1 MGYYIPEENFEQMI
15 SRIELMAMLYLFC
28 EDLPLEHVFYF
39 WSGFLYLFFH
49 HLNNSKDNHNMYTG
63 LYWEC

>member
-28 EDLPLEHVFYF
+28 EDLPLAR
-39 WSGFLYLFFH
+39 FLFLEWLFISFFPP
-49 HLNNSKDNHNMYTG
+49 L
-63 LYWEC
+63 E